1 MDQTALVEASVR
13 DGERLVQELD
23 SIGVPVAAAFWF
35 YFEEYEDW
43 RLVIASRL
51 VDDAK
56 RENRPLQDAYRS
68 VLKAFRNLSERNSD
82 FQLDE
87 SDIHLVGLDHKL
99 VQGLGRMLQ
108 TGTGISHIRMRH
120 DMVDGIFVEDALVYR
135 LSA

>member
-1 MDQTALVEASVR
+1 MDQEALVESAVR

-23 SIGVPVAAAFWF
+23 TIGVPVTAAFWF
-35 YFEEYEDW
+35 YFEEYEGW
-43 RLVIASRL
+43 RLVIASPV
-51 VDDAK
+51 VDSA
-56 RENRPLQDAYRS
+56 RHEGRPLQDAYRQ
-68 VLKAFRNLSERNSD
+68 VLKAYRNLTEESRD
-82 FQLDE
+82 FQLAQ